1 MSWSYGAIYEKG
13 MILTEDDFK
22 KILKMSKVL
31 KKDFELT
38 NDDIDEMYGGDLMD
52 LVFNIDMYS
61 IYATVC
67 DIYTLKG
74 FNSMNEG
81 DYDLRKTIEEE
92 NIYVIWLKKDNL
104 LSCYSGYDEIYK
116 EIISSIKEILGL
128 DEEEITKELGDNFI
142 KDRIGLVNGFYSDR

>member
-67 DIYTLKG
+67 DIYK
-74 FNSMNEG
+74 
-81 DYDLRKTIEEE
+81 
-92 NIYVIWLKKDNL
+92 
-104 LSCYSGYDEIYK
+104 
-116 EIISSIKEILGL
+116 
-128 DEEEITKELGDNFI
+128 
-142 KDRIGLVNGFYSDR
+142 IGRAHV